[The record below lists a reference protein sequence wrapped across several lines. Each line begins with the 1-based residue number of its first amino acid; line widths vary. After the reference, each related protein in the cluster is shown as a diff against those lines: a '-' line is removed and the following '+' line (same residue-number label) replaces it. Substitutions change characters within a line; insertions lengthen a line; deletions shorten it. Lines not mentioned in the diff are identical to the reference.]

1 VYHIQKTA
9 LSFLIITGLSA
20 CNSQLS
26 VSEACNSVSVM
37 CKEIVDDSGCKK
49 ERAAVV
55 FNEYDIRVKKDKSKI
70 YQQMLALEDLQE
82 CSYKRSLIQYVSA
95 ESRFPVEP
103 NETKERVANRES
115 FRKSISERKKVKSD
129 NYHRTM
135 KYAHYYNQETEKSQ
149 NPRHLYWHYSR
160 LNDRVALY
168 RLIEKDKKGEVSG
181 HDMMFFMSMIYVDA
195 DPDLVEE
202 SLLKSLEQYP
212 ASKYK
217 PMGDLKDPS
226 KYDPY
231 KDEEG
236 RLHYSVL
243 RHLTQSY
250 YKNEQFEKSY
260 IFAKL
265 LELNNDNAVSDFMIF
280 REIKDRSE
288 ARIKTLDEIA
298 YTAHE
303 WLKAGEFDAWVL
315 EQNMVSKL

>member
-1 VYHIQKTA
+1 MYYIKKTA

-20 CNSQLS
+20 CNNQMS

-37 CKEIVDDSGCKK
+37 CKEIADDSGCKR

-55 FNEYDIRVKKDKSKI
+55 LNEYDIRVKKDKSKI
-70 YQQMLALEDLQE
+70 YQQMLALEDLQQ

-95 ESRFPVEP
+95 ESRFPVVP
-103 NETKERVANRES
+103 NETKERVAKRES

-135 KYAHYYNQETEKSQ
+135 KYAHYYNQKTEGSL

-160 LNDRVALY
+160 LNDRVALR
-168 RLIEKDKKGEVSG
+168 RLIEKDKKGEVFG
-181 HDMMFFMSMIYVDA
+181 HDMKFFMSMIYVDA
-195 DPDLVEE
+195 DPELVEE

-212 ASKYK
+212 VSKYN
-217 PMGDLKDPS
+217 PLGDVKAPS

-236 RLHYSVL
+236 RLHYSIF
-243 RHLTQSY
+243 RHLTQYY
-250 YKNEQFEKSY
+250 YKNEEFEKSY

-265 LELNNDNAVSDFMIF
+265 LGLNNDNAVNYFMIF
-280 REIKDRSE
+280 RKMKNRSE
-288 ARIKTLDEIA
+288 AHIKRLDEIA
-298 YTAHE
+298 ETIHE
-303 WLKAGEFDAWVL
+303 WLKEGKFDSWVL
-315 EQNMVSKL
+315 EQNLASKL